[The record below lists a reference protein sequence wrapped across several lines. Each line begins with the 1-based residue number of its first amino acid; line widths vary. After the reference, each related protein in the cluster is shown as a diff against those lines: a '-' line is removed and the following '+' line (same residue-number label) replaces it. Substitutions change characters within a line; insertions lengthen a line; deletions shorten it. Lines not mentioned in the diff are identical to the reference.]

1 MSANGLHPT
10 PPSSTSSNGASPD
23 HQQFRVVRKRNR
35 IPLSCAPCRHRKL
48 KCNRGQPCDNCTK
61 RGDAPA
67 CNYATPGARRRG
79 GVNGANA
86 SPDDM
91 QNRIDRLEGLV
102 LSLMTTG
109 GGQPP
114 SAARAAAHAAIHPS
128 RSNSNTLS
136 TGSAMQPLDVEGS
149 DMIKEEGPHGHREED
164 SEVEQVSEGIGI
176 MKMDN
181 GRAVFASDA
190 HWYAILGE
198 ISEVKNYF
206 ASHKEDYKQHM
217 QKVQAAKAD
226 ESPGSAFLLQGPAA
240 KDKAELLASFPSKAD
255 ADRLIARY
263 FNAYDPS
270 VHIIHGPSFQKQY
283 DRHWLNPGET
293 STVWIGMCFAMMTLA
308 LQSYHRAGDEPPEY
322 RGRAQALSHS
332 FRRLTAQCLLL
343 ADITQPIAQI
353 LETLILH
360 VQAEYGRS
368 RDAEPGVLLL
378 VSLCVRLAMRMG
390 YHRDPAPHPQITP
403 FEGEIRRRVWTFVRQ
418 CDLLMSFQFGLPAVV
433 RTDHIDT
440 QSPRNLYDDELQEDM
455 PALPPSRPTFEAT
468 PMSYMIAK
476 SKMTFLFGR
485 VVERTQSITN
495 PPSYDETLT
504 FDTELREA
512 RSKNPPLL
520 QMRSFHESARDP
532 ANLIMQRLGLEMV
545 YLRSLFVLHRRFI
558 ARGRENPRFAYS
570 RRTCIDASMQLLDH
584 QATLHAEG
592 QPGGRLRSVKWYI
605 SSLTTHD
612 FLLAAMLVCLDL
624 YHVAEAERR
633 GGGGSSSRRS
643 TLVQQQQQQQSN
655 SQDSPPPSQH
665 SGSPT
670 VTEPYAEDRREEM
683 MRAVEHC
690 ITIWEAV
697 REHSMEAYK
706 ASIALR
712 VMVEKLKA
720 HQQRMM
726 LQAQQPASTSN
737 TQQHGVPHPASQQPM
752 LQASFG
758 RSANFGVFPNGHVA
772 GEMFSRIPIGGQQQ
786 QADEEEDMPPE
797 QSAAMTLGML
807 SSGGLSPGLG
817 YGHGHGHGHAGVNF
831 AHANQSQQHT
841 GQQYAGAAGGAGAAE
856 KATLSYPAS
865 MAALL
870 NEPMPDGLPQ
880 GRQRTGLTPQYPGP
894 EMAQTVAGGGAASPF
909 SQLLAGQS
917 GGAGGFLGMPDGLG
931 GDIDWGAWDQYIQG
945 TSNAMAMDPAMQMW
959 PMNVDV
965 NGPAFADGI
974 GQQQQQQQHPQN
986 AQAGQGAHVNG
997 HVPGSPPGVFMGAT
1011 TPNMMG

>member
-1 MSANGLHPT
+1 MSANGTQPT

-23 HQQFRVVRKRNR
+23 NQQFRVVRKRNR

-61 RGDAPA
+61 RGDTQA
-67 CNYATPGARRRG
+67 CNYATPGARRRAG
-79 GVNGANA
+79 ANGANA

-114 SAARAAAHAAIHPS
+114 SAARAAAQAAINPS
-128 RSNSNTLS
+128 RSNSLS
-136 TGSAMQPLDVEGS
+136 TGSEMQPLDVEGS
-149 DMIKEEGPHGHREED
+149 DMIKEEGPHGQGEED

-226 ESPGSAFLLQGPAA
+226 ESPGTAFLLQGPAA
-240 KDKAELLASFPSKAD
+240 KDKAELLSSFPSKAD

-283 DRHWLNPGET
+283 DRHWLNPNDT
-293 STVWIGMCFAMMTLA
+293 SVVWIGMCFAMMTLA

-322 RGRAQALSHS
+322 RGRAQALSHN

-390 YHRDPAPHPQITP
+390 YHRDPGPHPQITP

-418 CDLLMSFQFGLPAVV
+418 CDLLMSFQFGLPAMV

-440 QSPRNLYDDELQEDM
+440 LSPRNLYDDELQEDM
-455 PALPPSRPTFEAT
+455 AALPPSRPTFEAT

-485 VVERTQSITN
+485 VVERTQSIGN
-495 PPSYDETLT
+495 PPSYEETMK
-504 FDTELREA
+504 FDAELQEA
-512 RSKNPPLL
+512 RSMHPPLL
-520 QMRSFHESARDP
+520 QMRSFQESARDP

-558 ARGRENPRFAYS
+558 ARGRENPRYAYS

-584 QATLHAEG
+584 QATLHAES

-624 YHVAEAERR
+624 YHTAEAERR
-633 GGGGSSSRRS
+633 GSSRRS
-643 TLVQQQQQQQSN
+643 TLQHAN
-655 SQDSPPPSQH
+655 SQS
-665 SGSPT
+665 SPT
-670 VTEPYAEDRREEM
+670 SQNSSPVTEPYAEDRREEM

-690 ITIWEAV
+690 ITIWESV
-697 REHSMEAYK
+697 REQSMEAYK

-712 VMVEKLKA
+712 VMAEKLKA
-720 HQQRMM
+720 HQRMM
-726 LQAQQPASTSN
+726 QSQPTQPLPNPPQMQAAFQRAP
-737 TQQHGVPHPASQQPM
+737 
-752 LQASFG
+752 
-758 RSANFGVFPNGHVA
+758 NFGVFPNGHVA
-772 GEMFSRIPIGGQQQ
+772 GDMFGGGRNVSGQQQ
-786 QADEEEDMPPE
+786 DDEDDMPPE

-807 SSGGLSPGLG
+807 SSGGLSPGPG
-817 YGHGHGHGHAGVNF
+817 YGHMNFTNQNAGQYPG
-831 AHANQSQQHT
+831 ATT
-841 GQQYAGAAGGAGAAE
+841 GAE
-856 KATLSYPAS
+856 KGTGYPAS

-870 NEPMPDGLPQ
+870 NEPLPE
-880 GRQRTGLTPQYPGP
+880 GQRTGLTPQYPGP
-894 EMAQTVAGGGAASPF
+894 ETSQSMGGAASPF
-909 SQLLAGQS
+909 SQLLAGQN
-917 GGAGGFLGMPDGLG
+917 GGVGGFLGMPDGLG
-931 GDIDWGAWDQYIQG
+931 GDIDWVSRALSSQHMLCGRLDYVSNKANILILQGAWDQYIQG

-959 PMNVDV
+959 PMNVDI
-965 NGPAFADGI
+965 NGPAFADGN
-974 GQQQQQQQHPQN
+974 GQQQNQPGAN
-986 AQAGQGAHVNG
+986 PQAGQGANANG
-997 HVPGSPPGVFMGAT
+997 GSPTGVFMGAT